1 MFFSKRFRF
10 FKIFMWLDLT
20 IRDRAGV
27 IFVGYKIPQV
37 LCRRWAWKTW
47 TRALS
52 LGMRGWR
59 SCLELSPGSKDEYLE
74 YLELFRDVKFFTTL
88 ASFKAKSTS
97 PKKSS
102 DNPPTLI
109 WKRQTS
115 ITNCL
120 QKFGAAL
127 DMEISPQ
134 LPAFDLKAGN
144 SRMALGQSWISGW
157 RSSAWKGTCRLRHFQ
172 VPGKDAS
179 NWVNFWEKVVLDR
192 RGLMD

>member
-1 MFFSKRFRF
+1 
-10 FKIFMWLDLT
+10 
-20 IRDRAGV
+20 
-27 IFVGYKIPQV
+27 
-37 LCRRWAWKTW
+37 
-47 TRALS
+47 LS
-52 LGMRGWR
+52 
-59 SCLELSPGSKDEYLE
+59 SGSKDEYLE
-74 YLELFRDVKFFTTL
+74 YLESFRDVKFFTTL

-120 QKFGAAL
+120 QRFGAAL

-144 SRMALGQSWISGW
+144 SRMALGQSWISG
-157 RSSAWKGTCRLRHFQ
+157 
-172 VPGKDAS
+172 
-179 NWVNFWEKVVLDR
+179 
-192 RGLMD
+192 